1 MRRERVRRM
10 RICEKFPWMGGGRR
24 EGEGG
29 RLAAAPAQD
38 HALEEEVQE
47 NRKDGACTLCP
58 L

>member
-1 MRRERVRRM
+1 MRNSHGWERE
-10 RICEKFPWMGGGRR
+10 EGRAR

-47 NRKDGACTLCP
+47 NRKDGACTLRP

>member
-1 MRRERVRRM
+1 MRNSHGWEG
-10 RICEKFPWMGGGRR
+10 EEGRAR

>member
-1 MRRERVRRM
+1 M

-47 NRKDGACTLCP
+47 NRKDGACTLRP